1 MTSATMFLRVLAT
14 EFMKLRRTLALWM
27 IVVAPIFVVLM
38 QFLVAFLGS
47 EQLARRSPDVWGNIT
62 RQSVAMWTVL
72 MMPLFLTLETSLL
85 AGVEHAD
92 KNWKSVLALPP
103 PRWTFYLS
111 KLAVTTTMLWTAHV
125 VLIGGTMA
133 SGAILAAT
141 RPVLKIGA
149 MPISAALLSP
159 MLRVSATA
167 LCAVAI
173 QHWVSLRWQSFTAAM
188 GFGMCAMVG
197 GFVAANS
204 ADYGPW
210 YPWSMSI
217 YAIRATTAA
226 AADPS
231 SRVLLIGLAGAAVVA
246 LAGTIE
252 FTRREIN

>member
-1 MTSATMFLRVLAT
+1 MTTATMFLRVLVT
-14 EFMKLRRTLALWM
+14 ELMKLRRTLALWM
-27 IVVAPIFVVLM
+27 VVIAPFVVVLL
-38 QFLVAFLGS
+38 QFLVGFLGAD
-47 EQLARRSPDVWGNIT
+47 QLAKRTPDVWGNVA
-62 RQSVAMWTVL
+62 RQTVALWTVL

-103 PRWTFYLS
+103 PRWTFYIS
-111 KLAVTTTMLWTAHV
+111 KLVVTTAMLWAAHA
-125 VLIGGTMA
+125 VLVGGTIA
-133 SGAILAAT
+133 SCEILRAT
-141 RPVLKIGA
+141 RPVLKITA
-149 MPISAALLSP
+149 MPLSVLIPP

-210 YPWSMSI
+210 YPWSMSM
-217 YAIRATTAA
+217 YAIRATVAA
-226 AADPS
+226 AHDPS
-231 SRVLLIGLAGAAVVA
+231 SRVLFVALAGAAVVA
-246 LAGTIE
+246 VAGAIE
-252 FTRREIN
+252 FSRREIN